1 MSLILAA
8 DNPTDQVQQAVQSLT
23 WHDLG
28 IGVVIIAVGAVIG
41 WIVKFI
47 LNKALVKIAHR
58 TKASARAFSSIAQ
71 WVVIALAIAAAITYV
86 FPSVKPVN
94 LIGGLGVVSIAA
106 GIAFQTVLGNT
117 FAGLVI
123 LMRETPL
130 VGDQIQIG
138 DVAGTITDINL
149 STTTVRTFS
158 GRQVLI
164 PNGTVHTS
172 IVTVQTRHE
181 WVRTNFDVKIRHAED
196 FEKARE
202 VAVKALDRVEG
213 ILESPAPVAVLRQVA
228 DGMATM
234 EVRFWSG
241 SKQMDTVAALD
252 AAIVAVTTD
261 LSKAGIE
268 FGPDN
273 TVMFAGGE

>member
-1 MSLILAA
+1 MSLTFASN
-8 DNPTDQVQQAVQSLT
+8 NPTEQVQQAVQSLT

-28 IGVVIIAVGAVIG
+28 LGALIIAVGAVIG
-41 WIVKFI
+41 WIVKLV
-47 LNKALVKIAHR
+47 LNRALLKIANR
-58 TKASARAFSSIAQ
+58 TKASAKAFSGIAH
-71 WVVIALAIAAAITYV
+71 WVVIAIAVAAAITYV

-164 PNGTVHTS
+164 PNATVHTS

-181 WVRTNFDVKIRHAED
+181 WVRTSFDVKIRNAKD
-196 FEKARE
+196 FAQARDIAVAALNE
-202 VAVKALDRVEG
+202 VDMILD
-213 ILESPAPVAVLRQVA
+213 SPAPVAVLRQVA

-241 SKQMDTVAALD
+241 SKQMDTVTALD
-252 AAIVAVTTD
+252 AAIIAVT
-261 LSKAGIE
+261 SKLTEHGIE
-268 FGPDN
+268 FGPTN
-273 TVMFAGGE
+273 MVMLSSEE